1 MEINYKKDMNVIEFS
16 ELCFGDV
23 FSYSDYSGLYLVT
36 DSGEAFDFSTE
47 SFVDF
52 HNDEKVIRREISITI
67 IDGLPHRE

>member
-1 MEINYKKDMNVIEFS
+1 MEINCKKNANVIEFAD
-16 ELCFGDV
+16 LGFGDI

-52 HNDEKVIRREISITI
+52 HNDEKVIKRKISITI
-67 IDGLPHRE
+67 VDGLPYQG

>member
-1 MEINYKKDMNVIEFS
+1 MKINGKKDTNVIEFS
-16 ELCFGDV
+16 DLDLGDV